1 MSNKEKAMKTYVLLQ
16 QRKREKLR
24 KKRYDYCSLKLDSM
38 SKMVKKYSKYR
49 KGMGQF

>member
-1 MSNKEKAMKTYVLLQ
+1 MSNKEKATKTYVLLQ

-24 KKRYDYCSLKLDSM
+24 KKRYDYCSLKLDSI

>member
-24 KKRYDYCSLKLDSM
+24 KKRYDYYSLKLDSM
-38 SKMVKKYSKYR
+38 FKMVKKYSNG

>member
-1 MSNKEKAMKTYVLLQ
+1 MSNKEKAMKTYDLLQ

-24 KKRYDYCSLKLDSM
+24 KKRYDYYSLKLDSM
-38 SKMVKKYSKYR
+38 SKMVKKYSKCR